1 MIFLL
6 FFIFLTVQS
15 AATQDTLPEFPVHFV
30 VIDGSEEVAAVATL
44 EQMHREIEILN
55 TYFVTEDKRPLVR
68 FRFKSAAFFDD
79 IENTAC
85 SFVDSANEGMY
96 IGRWANLYKECAD
109 TKLRD
114 PRAVN
119 FVIFDSYTDA
129 QGWRSRRSRG
139 ATYGGVPVVFID
151 YQALGHK
158 GSLEEHEMGHAFGL
172 GHICDSTLTEDG
184 GQNIMH
190 HNGECPDQKKYRAKY
205 YTGFN
210 AEQEAIIRRTILRH
224 RKKLGLDK

>member
-6 FFIFLTVQS
+6 FFIFLAVQS

-55 TYFVTEDKRPLVR
+55 TYFVTEDKRTLVR
-68 FRFKSAAFFDD
+68 FRFKSATFFDE

-114 PRAVN
+114 QRLTLLFLILTRMPKVGGRDEAAV
-119 FVIFDSYTDA
+119 
-129 QGWRSRRSRG
+129 Q
-139 ATYGGVPVVFID
+139 P
-151 YQALGHK
+151 
-158 GSLEEHEMGHAFGL
+158 MPAFRWCL
-172 GHICDSTLTEDG
+172 L
-184 GQNIMH
+184 
-190 HNGECPDQKKYRAKY
+190 
-205 YTGFN
+205 
-210 AEQEAIIRRTILRH
+210 IIRRSATKVRWKSMRWDTRLV
-224 RKKLGLDK
+224 